1 VAIIKKLLLGGRKNQ
16 KLSILNK
23 FWMTE
28 KIEGKSDIILLY
40 SVLGLIIFGLIMIA
54 SAGIGYSRV
63 RFGDEYFF
71 FKRQLL
77 FGVLPG
83 LLILTIVKNIDYRVW
98 RKLSFPFFFISIVS
112 LILVFIPG
120 IGNKIYGASRWI
132 QLGSFSFQP
141 AEMLKISLILYLAAW
156 LEGKKDFIG
165 DFYEGLVPFMMIV
178 ALISF
183 LLIKQPDIGTL
194 GVIIL
199 IAMLIFFVSGAKISH
214 MFLMGIGGLMA
225 LVALIKFESYRMDR
239 LMVFLSPELDPR
251 GIGYQINQ
259 ALLAIGSGGI
269 FGVGL
274 GHSLQKFNYLP
285 EPVGDSIFAIIGEE
299 LGILGEVVLI
309 FLFVVLAMRGLQ
321 IAKRAPDM
329 FGRLTAVGI
338 VSWIVFQAFIN
349 IAAISGL
356 IPLTGIPLPFIS
368 YGGTSIIFLLT
379 GVGILLN
386 ISKQANLN

>member
-1 VAIIKKLLLGGRKNQ
+1 MTIMKNR
-16 KLSILNK
+16 
-23 FWMTE
+23 T
-28 KIEGKSDIILLY
+28 GKSDAILLY
-40 SVLGLIIFGLIMIA
+40 AVLGLIIFGLIMIA
-54 SAGIGYSRV
+54 SAGVGYARA

-71 FKRQLL
+71 FKRQLF

-83 LLILTIVKNIDYRVW
+83 LLILAVVRNIDYKIW
-98 RKLSFPFFFISIVS
+98 RKFSFLAFAASVVF
-112 LILVFIPG
+112 LILVFVPG
-120 IGNKIYGASRWI
+120 IGSTVYGASRWI
-132 QLGSFSFQP
+132 QLGPFSFQP
-141 AEMLKISLILYLAAW
+141 AEMLKISLIIYLAAW
-156 LEGKKDFIG
+156 LESRKERIK
-165 DFYEGLVPFMMIV
+165 DFYEGLVPFLMIV
-178 ALISF
+178 GLISF

-194 GVIIL
+194 GATIL
-199 IAMLIFFVSGAKISH
+199 IAMSIFFVSGAKISH
-214 MFLMGIGGLMA
+214 MLLIGGAGIVSLF
-225 LVALIKFESYRMDR
+225 ALIRLESYRMNR
-239 LMVFLSPELDPR
+239 LMVFLHPELDPR

-299 LGILGEVVLI
+299 LGLFGEVILI
-309 FLFVVLAMRGLQ
+309 LLFIVLAVRGLK
-321 IAKRAPDM
+321 IAKNAPDM
-329 FGRLTAVGI
+329 FGKLVAVGI
-338 VSWIVFQAFIN
+338 VSWITFQAFIN

-379 GVGILLN
+379 AVGILLN